1 MAVQVAKK
9 TPLHRVRNIGI
20 MAHID
25 AGKTTTTERILLYTG
40 LTHRLGEVHDGNA
53 VMDWMSQERERGI
66 TITSAATTVFWGGI
80 EGSGRNGKGG
90 SKEGL
95 HSRIPEQHRIN
106 IIDTPGHVDFTVEV
120 ERSLRVLDGALALF
134 DSVAGVEPQSETV
147 WRQAD
152 KYGVPRIAF
161 INKMDRIGADFYK
174 AVETMVDRLGANAVP
189 VQLPIGVEDAFEG
202 IVDLV
207 EMKAI
212 VYKDD
217 LGAGWEEIEIPS
229 EMQDRAQ
236 EYRERLLEDVADED
250 EELMVMYLEGKEIDP
265 DQIREAI
272 RKATLE
278 TKMTPVFCGSAFKN
292 KGVQPLLDG
301 VIDYLPS
308 PLDRPP
314 VVGVTPEGEEIALEA
329 DENRPLAALAFK
341 IQSDPHVGR
350 LTYIRVYSG
359 TLKAGSYVVN
369 TTKGQRERVGRL
381 LQMHAN
387 SREQREEVYAGELVA
402 AIGLSNT
409 GTGDTLVAADDPERI
424 VLEEMIFPE
433 PVISQAIEPKTKAD
447 QEKLSAALQRL
458 AEEDPT
464 FTVRGDEETGQTII
478 SGMGELHLEIIL
490 DRLLREFR
498 VDANIGK
505 PQVAYRETVRRRVEN
520 VEGRFVRQTGGRGQY
535 GHAVINIEHN
545 DEGGYEF
552 ENRIVGGVIPR
563 EYIPSVDKG
572 IQDALD
578 TGVVAGYPVVDVQ
591 VELVDGSYHE
601 VDSSEMAFQIAGS
614 MAAKEA
620 LKRANPVLLEPI
632 MDVEVVVP
640 EEFMGDVMGDLSS
653 RRGQIQGMDTRGG
666 GQVIRAMVPLSEMF
680 GYATTV
686 RSKTQGRATFTMQ
699 FDHYA
704 EVPQSIAAEIAER

>member
-1 MAVQVAKK
+1 MAVSVARK
-9 TPLHRVRNIGI
+9 TPLRRVRNIGI

-40 LTHRLGEVHDGNA
+40 LTHKLGEVHDGNA
-53 VMDWMSQERERGI
+53 VMDWMAQERERGI
-66 TITSAATTVFWGGI
+66 TITSAATTVFWGGTG
-80 EGSGRNGKGG
+80 GSQKNGK
-90 SKEGL
+90 KEGL
-95 HSRIPEQHRIN
+95 HTRIPEQHRIN

-120 ERSLRVLDGALALF
+120 ERSLRVLDGAIALF

-152 KYGVPRIAF
+152 KYSVPRIAF
-161 INKMDRIGADFYK
+161 VNKMDRIGADFYK
-174 AVETMVDRLGANAVP
+174 AVDTMVDRLGANAVP
-189 VQLPIGVEDAFEG
+189 VQLPIGAESEFRG

-207 EMKAI
+207 GMKALI
-212 VYKDD
+212 YKDD
-217 LGAGWEEIEIPS
+217 LGAEWEETEIP
-229 EMQDRAQ
+229 EEFRGRAE
-236 EYRERLLEDVADED
+236 EYRERLMDAVADQD
-250 EELMVMYLEGKEIDP
+250 EELLMLYLEGAEIDP
-265 DQIREAI
+265 DQIRAAI
-272 RKATLE
+272 RKATLDIR
-278 TKMTPVFCGSAFKN
+278 MTPIFCGSAFKN

-301 VIDYLPS
+301 VVDYLPS

-314 VVGVTPEGEEIALEA
+314 VVGMTPDGEEVQLEA
-329 DENRPLAALAFK
+329 DEDGPLAALAFK
-341 IQSDPHVGR
+341 VQADPHVGK
-350 LTYIRVYSG
+350 LTYMRVYSG
-359 TLKAGSYVVN
+359 TLRSGSYVMN
-369 TTKGQRERVGRL
+369 TTKGRRERVGRL
-381 LQMHAN
+381 LQLHAN

-402 AIGLSNT
+402 AIGLSQT
-409 GTGDTLVAADDPERI
+409 GTGDTLVAAEGEAVI
-424 VLEEMIFPE
+424 LEQMVFPE
-433 PVISQAIEPKTKAD
+433 PVIDQAIEPKTKAD
-447 QEKLSAALQRL
+447 QEKLTVALQRL

-464 FTVRGDEETGQTII
+464 FSVRSDEETGQTVIA
-478 SGMGELHLEIIL
+478 GMGELHLEIIL

-505 PQVAYRETVRRRVEN
+505 PQVAYRETIRRRVEN

-535 GHAVINIEHN
+535 GHAVINAEHN

-552 ENRIVGGVIPR
+552 ENKIVGGVIPR

-572 IQDALD
+572 IQEALD
-578 TGVVAGYPVVDVQ
+578 NGVVAGFPVVDVKF
-591 VELVDGSYHE
+591 ELVDGSYHD

-620 LKRANPVLLEPI
+620 LKRANPVLLEPV

-653 RRGQIQGMDTRGG
+653 RRGQIQGMDSRGG

-704 EVPQSIAAEIAER
+704 EVPKSIASEIAER

>member
-1 MAVQVAKK
+1 MAVQVSRKI
-9 TPLHRVRNIGI
+9 PLKRVRNIGI

-40 LTHRLGEVHDGNA
+40 LTHKLGEVHDGNA
-53 VMDWMSQERERGI
+53 VMDWMAQERERGI
-66 TITSAATTVFWGGI
+66 TITSAATTVFWGGTG
-80 EGSGRNGKGG
+80 GSQKNGK
-90 SKEGL
+90 KEGL
-95 HSRIPEQHRIN
+95 HTRIPEQHRIN

-120 ERSLRVLDGALALF
+120 ERSLRVLDGAIALF

-161 INKMDRIGADFYK
+161 VNKMDRIGANFYK
-174 AVETMVDRLGANAVP
+174 AVGTMVDRLGANAVP
-189 VQLPIGVEDAFEG
+189 VQLPIGAESEFQG

-207 EMKAI
+207 EMRAI
-212 VYKDD
+212 VYTDD
-217 LGAGWEEIEIPS
+217 LGATWEVTEIPE
-229 EMQDRAQ
+229 EMRALAD
-236 EYRERLLEDVADED
+236 EYREKLLEAVADQD
-250 EELMVMYLEGKEIDP
+250 EELMVMYLEGEEIEP
-265 DQIREAI
+265 GQIRAAI
-272 RKATLE
+272 RQATLDIR
-278 TKMTPVFCGSAFKN
+278 MTPVFVGSAFKN

-308 PLDRPP
+308 PLDVPP
-314 VVGVTPEGEEIALEA
+314 VEGKTLDGVEITRAA
-329 DENRPLAALAFK
+329 DENGPLAALAFK
-341 IQSDPHVGR
+341 VQADPHVGK
-350 LTYIRVYSG
+350 LTYVRVYSG
-359 TLKAGSYVVN
+359 TLKAGSYVMN
-369 TTKGQRERVGRL
+369 TTKGTRERVGRL
-381 LQMHAN
+381 LQLHAN
-387 SREQREEVYAGELVA
+387 SREQRDEVYAGELVA
-402 AIGLSNT
+402 AIGLSDT
-409 GTGDTLVAADDPERI
+409 GTGDTLVSADDEEQI

-433 PVISQAIEPKTKAD
+433 PVIRQAIEPKTKAD
-447 QEKLSAALQRL
+447 QEKLSVALQRL

-464 FTVRGDEETGQTII
+464 FTVRSDEETGQTIVA
-478 SGMGELHLEIIL
+478 GMGELHLEIIVY
-490 DRLLREFR
+490 RLLREFR
-498 VDANIGK
+498 VDANIGR
-505 PQVAYRETVRRRVEN
+505 PQVAYRETIRKRVEGI
-520 VEGRFVRQTGGRGQY
+520 EGRFVRQTGGRGQY
-535 GHAVINIEHN
+535 GHAVINAEHN
-545 DEGGYEF
+545 DQAGYEF
-552 ENRIVGGVIPR
+552 DNKIVGGVIPR

-572 IQDALD
+572 IREALD
-578 TGVVAGYPVVDVQ
+578 SGVIAGYPVVDVR

-653 RRGQIQGMDTRGG
+653 RRGHIQGMDSRGG

-704 EVPQSIAAEIAER
+704 EVPKSIAAEIAER

>member
-1 MAVQVAKK
+1 MAVSVARK
-9 TPLHRVRNIGI
+9 TPLRRVRNIGI

-40 LTHRLGEVHDGNA
+40 LTHKLGEVHDGNA
-53 VMDWMSQERERGI
+53 VMDWMAQERERGI
-66 TITSAATTVFWGGI
+66 TITSAATTVFWGGTG
-80 EGSGRNGKGG
+80 GSQKNGK
-90 SKEGL
+90 KEGL
-95 HSRIPEQHRIN
+95 HTRIPEQHRIN

-120 ERSLRVLDGALALF
+120 ERSLRVLDGAIALF

-152 KYGVPRIAF
+152 KYSVPRIAF
-161 INKMDRIGADFYK
+161 VNKMDRIGADFYK
-174 AVETMVDRLGANAVP
+174 AVDTMVDRLGANAVP
-189 VQLPIGVEDAFEG
+189 VQLPIGAESEFRG

-207 EMKAI
+207 GMKALI
-212 VYKDD
+212 YKDD
-217 LGAGWEEIEIPS
+217 LGAEWEETEIP
-229 EMQDRAQ
+229 EEFRGRAE
-236 EYRERLLEDVADED
+236 EYRERLMDAVADQD
-250 EELMVMYLEGKEIDP
+250 EELLMLYLEGAEIDP
-265 DQIREAI
+265 DQIRAAI
-272 RKATLE
+272 RKATLDIR
-278 TKMTPVFCGSAFKN
+278 MTPIFCGSAFKN

-301 VIDYLPS
+301 VVDYLPS

-314 VVGVTPEGEEIALEA
+314 VVGMTPDGEEVQLEA
-329 DENRPLAALAFK
+329 DEDGPLAALAFK
-341 IQSDPHVGR
+341 VQADPHVGK

-359 TLKAGSYVVN
+359 TLRSGSYVMN
-369 TTKGQRERVGRL
+369 TTKGRRERVGRL
-381 LQMHAN
+381 LQLHAN
-387 SREQREEVYAGELVA
+387 RREQREEVYAGELVA
-402 AIGLSNT
+402 AIGLSQT
-409 GTGDTLVAADDPERI
+409 GTGDTLVAAEGEAVI
-424 VLEEMIFPE
+424 LEQMVFPE
-433 PVISQAIEPKTKAD
+433 PVIDQAIEPKTKAD
-447 QEKLSAALQRL
+447 QEKLTVALQRL

-464 FTVRGDEETGQTII
+464 FSVRSDEETGQTVIA
-478 SGMGELHLEIIL
+478 GMGELHLEIIL

-505 PQVAYRETVRRRVEN
+505 PQVAYRETIRRRVEN

-535 GHAVINIEHN
+535 GHAVINAEHN

-552 ENRIVGGVIPR
+552 ENKIVGGVIPR

-572 IQDALD
+572 IQEALD
-578 TGVVAGYPVVDVQ
+578 NGVVAGFPVVDVKF
-591 VELVDGSYHE
+591 ELVDGSYHD

-620 LKRANPVLLEPI
+620 LKRANPVLLEPV

-653 RRGQIQGMDTRGG
+653 RRGQIQGMDSRGG
-666 GQVIRAMVPLSEMF
+666 GQVIRAMVPLSEMS

-704 EVPQSIAAEIAER
+704 EVPKSIASEIAER

>member
-9 TPLHRVRNIGI
+9 TPLRRVRNIGI

-80 EGSGRNGKGG
+80 EGSEKNGKGT
-90 SKEGL
+90 KEGL

-120 ERSLRVLDGALALF
+120 ERSLRVLDGAIALF

-161 INKMDRIGADFYK
+161 VNKMDRIGADFYR
-174 AVETMVDRLGANAVP
+174 AVETMHERLGANAVP
-189 VQLPIGVEDAFEG
+189 VQLPIGAESEFRG

-212 VYKDD
+212 IYKDD
-217 LGAGWEEIEIPS
+217 LGAEWEETEIPA
-229 EMQDRAQ
+229 EMRDLAE
-236 EYRERLLEDVADED
+236 EYRENLLEAIADQD
-250 EELMVMYLEGKEIDP
+250 EELMVMYLEGEEIEP
-265 DQIREAI
+265 GQIREAI

-278 TKMTPVFCGSAFKN
+278 IEMTPVFVGSAFKN

-308 PLDRPP
+308 PLEVPP
-314 VVGVTPEGEEIALEA
+314 IHGVTPDGEEVTREA
-329 DENRPLAALAFK
+329 DENGPLAALAFK
-341 IQSDPHVGR
+341 VQSDPHVGK
-350 LTYIRVYSG
+350 LTYMRVYSG
-359 TLKAGSYVVN
+359 TLKAGSYVMN
-369 TTKGQRERVGRL
+369 TTKERRERVGRL
-381 LQMHAN
+381 LQLHAN
-387 SREQREEVYAGELVA
+387 SREQRDEVYAGELVA

-409 GTGDTLVAADDPERI
+409 GTGDTLISADDDERI
-424 VLEEMIFPE
+424 VLEEMVFPE
-433 PVISQAIEPKTKAD
+433 PVIRQAIEPKTKAD
-447 QEKLSAALQRL
+447 QEKLSVALQRL

-478 SGMGELHLEIIL
+478 AGMGELHLEIIL

-498 VDANIGK
+498 VDANIGR
-505 PQVAYRETVRRRVEN
+505 PQVAYRETVRRRAEN

-535 GHAVINIEHN
+535 GHAVINMEHN
-545 DEGGYEF
+545 EEGGYEF
-552 ENRIVGGVIPR
+552 ENKIVGGVIPR

-572 IQDALD
+572 IRDALD
-578 TGVVAGYPVVDVQ
+578 SGVVAGYPVVDVK

-632 MDVEVVVP
+632 MEVEVVVP
-640 EEFMGDVMGDLSS
+640 EEFMGDVMGDLSA
-653 RRGQIQGMDTRGG
+653 RRGHIQGMDSRGG

-704 EVPQSIAAEIAER
+704 EVPKSIAAEISEG

>member
-1 MAVQVAKK
+1 
-9 TPLHRVRNIGI
+9 

-25 AGKTTTTERILLYTG
+25 AGKTTTTERILLYAG
-40 LTHRLGEVHDGNA
+40 LTHKLGEVHDGNA
-53 VMDWMSQERERGI
+53 VMDWMAQERERGI
-66 TITSAATTVFWGGI
+66 TITSAATTVFWGGTD
-80 EGSGRNGKGG
+80 GSSKNGKSGR
-90 SKEGL
+90 KEGL

-120 ERSLRVLDGALALF
+120 ERSLRVLDGAIALF

-152 KYGVPRIAF
+152 KYAVPRIAF
-161 INKMDRIGADFYK
+161 VNKMDRIGADFYK
-174 AVETMVDRLGANAVP
+174 AVRTMHDRLGANAVP
-189 VQLPIGVEDAFEG
+189 VQLPIGAETEFRG

-212 VYKDD
+212 IYKDD
-217 LGAGWEEIEIPS
+217 LGAEWEETEIPA
-229 EMQDRAQ
+229 DVRAQ
-236 EYRERLLEDVADED
+236 AEEYREKLLEAVADQDED
-250 EELMVMYLEGKEIDP
+250 LMVMYLEGEEIDP
-265 DQIREAI
+265 DDIRAAI

-278 TKMTPVFCGSAFKN
+278 IQMTPVFCGSAFKN

-314 VVGVTPEGEEIALEA
+314 VVGVTTDGEEVTREA
-329 DENRPLAALAFK
+329 DEDAPLAALAFK
-341 IQSDPHVGR
+341 VQADPHVGK

-359 TLKAGSYVVN
+359 TLRSGSYVMN

-381 LQMHAN
+381 LQLHAN

-402 AIGLSNT
+402 AIGLSRT
-409 GTGDTLVAADDPERI
+409 GTGDTLVAADDPEPI
-424 VLEEMIFPE
+424 VLEQMIFPE

-447 QEKLSAALQRL
+447 QEKLSVALQRL

-464 FTVRGDEETGQTII
+464 FSVRGDEETGQTII

-498 VDANIGK
+498 VDANIGR
-505 PQVAYRETVRRRVEN
+505 PQVAYRETIKKRVEN
-520 VEGRFVRQTGGRGQY
+520 IEGRFVRQTGGRGQY
-535 GHAVINIEHN
+535 GHTVINAEHN

-552 ENRIVGGVIPR
+552 DNKIVGGVIPR

-572 IQDALD
+572 IRDALED
-578 TGVVAGYPVVDVQ
+578 GVVAGYPVVDVK

-614 MAAKEA
+614 MAVKEA
-620 LKRANPVLLEPI
+620 LKRANPTLLEPI

-653 RRGQIQGMDTRGG
+653 RRGQIQGMDSRGG

>member
-1 MAVQVAKK
+1 
-9 TPLHRVRNIGI
+9 

-53 VMDWMSQERERGI
+53 VMDWMAQERERGI

-80 EGSGRNGKGG
+80 EGSSKNGKSGQQ
-90 SKEGL
+90 
-95 HSRIPEQHRIN
+95 HSRIPEQYRIN

-120 ERSLRVLDGALALF
+120 ERSLRVLDGAIALF

-152 KYGVPRIAF
+152 KYRVPRIAF
-161 INKMDRIGADFYK
+161 VNKMDRIGADFYK
-174 AVETMVDRLGANAVP
+174 AVDTMVERLGANAVP
-189 VQLPIGVEDAFEG
+189 VQLPIGEESEFRG

-212 VYKDD
+212 MYKDD
-217 LGAGWEEIEIPS
+217 LGAEWEEGEIPT
-229 EMQDRAQ
+229 EVQARVD
-236 EYRERLLEDVADED
+236 EYREKLLEAVADQD
-250 EELMVMYLEGKEIDP
+250 EELMMLYLEGEEIDP
-265 DQIREAI
+265 DALRAAI

-278 TKMTPVFCGSAFKN
+278 IQMTPVFCGSAFKN

-301 VIDYLPS
+301 VVDYLPS
-308 PLDRPP
+308 PLDVPP
-314 VVGVTPEGEEIALEA
+314 IHGQTMEGEEVTREA
-329 DENRPLAALAFK
+329 DENGPLAALAFK
-341 IQSDPHVGR
+341 VQSDPHVGK

-359 TLKAGSYVVN
+359 TLKAGSYVYN
-369 TTKGQRERVGRL
+369 TTKDRRERVGRL

-402 AIGLSNT
+402 AIGLSET
-409 GTGDTLVAADDPERI
+409 GTGDTLVSVDDPEKI
-424 VLEEMIFPE
+424 VIEQMVFPE
-433 PVISQAIEPKTKAD
+433 PVIDQAIEPKTKAD
-447 QEKLSAALQRL
+447 QEKLSVALQRL

-478 SGMGELHLEIIL
+478 AGMGELHLEIIL

-505 PQVAYRETVRRRVEN
+505 PQVAYRETARRRVEN

-535 GHAVINIEHN
+535 GHAVINLEHN

-552 ENRIVGGVIPR
+552 EDKIVGGVIPR
-563 EYIPSVDKG
+563 EYIPSVNKG

-578 TGVVAGYPVVDVQ
+578 NGVVAGYPVVDVR

-614 MAAKEA
+614 MALKEA
-620 LKRANPVLLEPI
+620 LKRANPVLLEPV

-653 RRGQIQGMDTRGG
+653 RRGQIQGMDSRGG

-686 RSKTQGRATFTMQ
+686 RSRTQGRATFTMQ

-704 EVPQSIAAEIAER
+704 EVPKSIAAEIAER

>member
-9 TPLHRVRNIGI
+9 TPLRRVRNIGI

-80 EGSGRNGKGG
+80 EGSEKNGKGA
-90 SKEGL
+90 KEGL

-120 ERSLRVLDGALALF
+120 ERSLRVLDGAIALF

-161 INKMDRIGADFYK
+161 VNKMDRIGADFYR
-174 AVETMVDRLGANAVP
+174 AVDTMHERLGANAVP
-189 VQLPIGVEDAFEG
+189 VQLPIGAESEFEG

-212 VYKDD
+212 IYKDD
-217 LGAGWEEIEIPS
+217 LGAEWEETEIPAGMRDLA
-229 EMQDRAQ
+229 E
-236 EYRERLLEDVADED
+236 EYRENLLEAIADQDED
-250 EELMVMYLEGKEIDP
+250 LMVMYLEGEEIEP
-265 DQIREAI
+265 DQIRAAI

-278 TKMTPVFCGSAFKN
+278 IEMTPVFVGSAFKN

-308 PLDRPP
+308 PLEVPP
-314 VVGVTPEGEEIALEA
+314 IQGVTPDGEEVTREA
-329 DENRPLAALAFK
+329 DENGPLAALAFK
-341 IQSDPHVGR
+341 VQSDPHVGK
-350 LTYIRVYSG
+350 LTYMRVYSG
-359 TLKAGSYVVN
+359 TLKAGSYVMN
-369 TTKGQRERVGRL
+369 TTKDRRERVGRL
-381 LQMHAN
+381 LQLHAN
-387 SREQREEVYAGELVA
+387 SREQRDEVYAGELVA

-409 GTGDTLVAADDPERI
+409 GTGDTLISADDDERI
-424 VLEEMIFPE
+424 VLEEMVFPE
-433 PVISQAIEPKTKAD
+433 PVISQAIEPRTKAD
-447 QEKLSAALQRL
+447 QEKLSTALQRL

-478 SGMGELHLEIIL
+478 AGMGELHLEIIL

-498 VDANIGK
+498 VDANIGR
-505 PQVAYRETVRRRVEN
+505 PQVAYRETVRRRAEN

-535 GHAVINIEHN
+535 GHVVINMEH
-545 DEGGYEF
+545 DEEGGYEF
-552 ENRIVGGVIPR
+552 ENKIVGGVIPR

-572 IQDALD
+572 IREALD
-578 TGVVAGYPVVDVQ
+578 SGVVAGYPVVDVR

-614 MAAKEA
+614 MAAREA
-620 LKRANPVLLEPI
+620 LKRANPTLLEPI

-640 EEFMGDVMGDLSS
+640 EEFMGDVMGDLSA
-653 RRGQIQGMDTRGG
+653 RRGHIQGMDSRGG

-704 EVPQSIAAEIAER
+704 EVPKSIAAEISEG

>member
-1 MAVQVAKK
+1 
-9 TPLHRVRNIGI
+9 
-20 MAHID
+20 
-25 AGKTTTTERILLYTG
+25 
-40 LTHRLGEVHDGNA
+40 
-53 VMDWMSQERERGI
+53 
-66 TITSAATTVFWGGI
+66 
-80 EGSGRNGKGG
+80 
-90 SKEGL
+90 
-95 HSRIPEQHRIN
+95 
-106 IIDTPGHVDFTVEV
+106 
-120 ERSLRVLDGALALF
+120 
-134 DSVAGVEPQSETV
+134 
-147 WRQAD
+147 
-152 KYGVPRIAF
+152 VPRIAF

-189 VQLPIGVEDAFEG
+189 VQLPIGVEAEFEG

-236 EYRERLLEDVADED
+236 EYRERLLEAVADED
-250 EELMVMYLEGKEIDP
+250 EELMVMYLEGEEVDP

-409 GTGDTLVAADDPERI
+409 GTGDTLVAADDSERI

-447 QEKLSAALQRL
+447 QEKLSAALHRL

-704 EVPQSIAAEIAER
+704 EVPQSIAAEMAER

>member
-1 MAVQVAKK
+1 
-9 TPLHRVRNIGI
+9 

-53 VMDWMSQERERGI
+53 VMDWMAQERERGI

-80 EGSGRNGKGG
+80 EGSSKNGKSGQQ
-90 SKEGL
+90 
-95 HSRIPEQHRIN
+95 HSRIPEQYRIN

-120 ERSLRVLDGALALF
+120 ERSLRVLDGAIALF

-152 KYGVPRIAF
+152 KYRVPRIAF
-161 INKMDRIGADFYK
+161 VNKMDRIGADFYK
-174 AVETMVDRLGANAVP
+174 AVDTMVERLGANAVP
-189 VQLPIGVEDAFEG
+189 VQLPIGEEAEFRG

-212 VYKDD
+212 MYKDD
-217 LGAGWEEIEIPS
+217 LGAEWEEGEIPT
-229 EMQDRAQ
+229 EVQARVD
-236 EYRERLLEDVADED
+236 EYREKLLEAVADQD
-250 EELMVMYLEGKEIDP
+250 EELMMLYLEGEEIDP
-265 DQIREAI
+265 DALRAAI

-278 TKMTPVFCGSAFKN
+278 IHMTPVFCGSAFKN

-301 VIDYLPS
+301 VVDYLPS
-308 PLDRPP
+308 PLDVPP
-314 VVGVTPEGEEIALEA
+314 IHGQTMEGEEVTREA
-329 DENRPLAALAFK
+329 DENGPLAALAFK
-341 IQSDPHVGR
+341 VQSDPHVGK

-359 TLKAGSYVVN
+359 TLKAGSYVYN
-369 TTKGQRERVGRL
+369 TTKDRRERVGRL

-402 AIGLSNT
+402 AIGLSET
-409 GTGDTLVAADDPERI
+409 GTGDTLVSVDDPEKI
-424 VLEEMIFPE
+424 VIEQMVFPE
-433 PVISQAIEPKTKAD
+433 PVIDQAIEPKTKAD
-447 QEKLSAALQRL
+447 QEKLSVALQRL

-478 SGMGELHLEIIL
+478 AGMGELHLEIIL

-505 PQVAYRETVRRRVEN
+505 PQVAYRETARRRVEN

-535 GHAVINIEHN
+535 GHAVINLEHN

-552 ENRIVGGVIPR
+552 EDKIVGGVIPR
-563 EYIPSVDKG
+563 EYIPSVNKG

-578 TGVVAGYPVVDVQ
+578 NGVVAGYPVVNVR

-614 MAAKEA
+614 MALKEA
-620 LKRANPVLLEPI
+620 LKRANPVLLEPV

-653 RRGQIQGMDTRGG
+653 RRGQIQGMDSRGG

-686 RSKTQGRATFTMQ
+686 RSRTQGRATFTMQ

-704 EVPQSIAAEIAER
+704 EVPKSIAAEIAER

>member
-1 MAVQVAKK
+1 MTVQVAKK
-9 TPLHRVRNIGI
+9 TPLRRVRNIGI

-53 VMDWMSQERERGI
+53 VMDWMAQERERGI

-80 EGSGRNGKGG
+80 EGSSKNGK
-90 SKEGL
+90 STIDDAV
-95 HSRIPEQHRIN
+95 HSRIKEQHRIN

-120 ERSLRVLDGALALF
+120 ERSLRVLDGAIALF

-152 KYGVPRIAF
+152 KYGVPRVAF
-161 INKMDRIGADFYK
+161 VNKMDRIGAGFYK
-174 AVETMVDRLGANAVP
+174 AVDTMHERLGANAVP
-189 VQLPIGVEDAFEG
+189 VQLPIGAESEFRG

-212 VYKDD
+212 IYNDD
-217 LGAGWEEIEIPS
+217 LGAEWEETEIPF
-229 EMQDRAQ
+229 EMQAQ
-236 EYRERLLEDVADED
+236 AEEYRERLLEAVADQN
-250 EELMVMYLEGKEIDP
+250 EELMVMYLEGEEIDS
-265 DQIREAI
+265 DDLRAAI
-272 RKATLE
+272 RMATLE
-278 TKMTPVFCGSAFKN
+278 IQMTPVFCGSAFKN

-314 VVGVTPEGEEIALEA
+314 VIGVTADGEEIALEA
-329 DENRPLAALAFK
+329 DENGPLAALAFK
-341 IQSDPHVGR
+341 VQADPHVGK

-359 TLKAGSYVVN
+359 TLRAGSYVMN
-369 TTKGQRERVGRL
+369 TTKDRRERVGRL
-381 LQMHAN
+381 LQLHAN

-409 GTGDTLVAADDPERI
+409 GTGDTLVSADEGEKI
-424 VLEEMIFPE
+424 VLEEMVFPE
-433 PVISQAIEPKTKAD
+433 PVIYQAIEPKTKAD

-478 SGMGELHLEIIL
+478 GGMGELHLEIIL

-505 PQVAYRETVRRRVEN
+505 PQVAYRETVRRRAEN

-535 GHAVINIEHN
+535 GHAVINMEHN
-545 DEGGYEF
+545 EEGGYEF
-552 ENRIVGGVIPR
+552 DNKIVGGVIPR

-572 IQDALD
+572 IRDALD
-578 TGVVAGYPVVDVQ
+578 NGVVAGYPVVDIR
-591 VELVDGSYHE
+591 VELIDGSYHE

-620 LKRANPVLLEPI
+620 LKRAIPVLLEPI

-640 EEFMGDVMGDLSS
+640 EEFMGDVMGDLSA
-653 RRGQIQGMDTRGG
+653 RRGQIQGMDSRGG

-704 EVPQSIAAEIAER
+704 EVPKSITAEISEG

>member
-1 MAVQVAKK
+1 
-9 TPLHRVRNIGI
+9 

-53 VMDWMSQERERGI
+53 VMDWMAQERERGI

-80 EGSGRNGKGG
+80 EGSQKNGK
-90 SKEGL
+90 KDQL
-95 HSRIPEQHRIN
+95 HSRIPEQYRIN

-120 ERSLRVLDGALALF
+120 ERSLRVLDGAIALF

-161 INKMDRIGADFYK
+161 VNKMDRIGADFYK
-174 AVETMVDRLGANAVP
+174 AVGTMVERLGANAVP
-189 VQLPIGVEDAFEG
+189 VQLPIGAEAEFRG

-212 VYKDD
+212 AYKDD
-217 LGAGWEEIEIPS
+217 LGAEWSEVEIPA
-229 EMQDRAQ
+229 EMQDVVE
-236 EYRERLLEDVADED
+236 EYREKLLEAVADQD
-250 EELMVMYLEGKEIDP
+250 EELMMLYLEGEEIDT
-265 DQIREAI
+265 DALRAAI

-278 TKMTPVFCGSAFKN
+278 IQMTPVFCGSAFKN

-301 VIDYLPS
+301 VVDYLPS
-308 PLDRPP
+308 PLDVPP
-314 VVGVTPEGEEIALEA
+314 IQGASLDGEEVTREA
-329 DENRPLAALAFK
+329 DENGPLAALAFK
-341 IQSDPHVGR
+341 VQADPHVGR

-359 TLKAGSYVVN
+359 TLRSGSYVMN
-369 TTKGQRERVGRL
+369 TTKGRRERVGRL

-387 SREQREEVYAGELVA
+387 SREQREEVYAGEFVA

-409 GTGDTLVAADDPERI
+409 ATGDTLVAADDPERI
-424 VLEEMIFPE
+424 VLEQMIFPE
-433 PVISQAIEPKTKAD
+433 PVISQAIEPRTKAD
-447 QEKLSAALQRL
+447 QEKLSVALQRL

-498 VDANIGK
+498 VDANIGR
-505 PQVAYRETVRRRVEN
+505 PQVAYRETARRRVEN

-535 GHAVINIEHN
+535 GHAVINLEHN

-552 ENRIVGGVIPR
+552 EDRIVGGVIPR
-563 EYIPSVDKG
+563 EYIPSVNKG
-572 IQDALD
+572 IQGALD
-578 TGVVAGYPVVDVQ
+578 DGVVAGYPVVDVR
-591 VELVDGSYHE
+591 VELVDGSYHD
-601 VDSSEMAFQIAGS
+601 VDSSEIAFQIAGS

-620 LKRANPVLLEPI
+620 LRRANPALLEPI

-653 RRGQIQGMDTRGG
+653 RRGHIQGMDSRGG
-666 GQVIRAMVPLSEMF
+666 GQVIRAMVPLSEMY

-704 EVPQSIAAEIAER
+704 EVPKSIAAEIAER

>member
-189 VQLPIGVEDAFEG
+189 VQLPIGVEAEFEG

-236 EYRERLLEDVADED
+236 EYRERLLEAVADED
-250 EELMVMYLEGKEIDP
+250 EELMVMYLEGEEVDP